1 LLQPISCFFLG
12 NRTGPGAFTE
22 ILLRATKETTEEKTE
37 QQVYKQGKEEKR
49 GVRKQKKKQKNQSNY
64 TTCSRHD
71 SIAGKYFFALQK
83 SKPKVLLKISKQ
95 RILLAGIPLKM
106 ASFLTAQMLQPIS
119 CSLSTRSEVLVRS
132 KKK

>member
-12 NRTGPGAFTE
+12 NRRGPGASTE
-22 ILLRATKETTEEKTE
+22 ILLRATKEVTGKKTE

-49 GVRKQKKKQKNQSNY
+49 GERWVRKQKNQSNY

-71 SIAGKYFFALQK
+71 SIAGKYFFALHK